1 MLGGRKGGT
10 RVQLGVVLTGT
21 GVHGAAGIGVLEEL
35 AARQTEPFAVC
46 GMGSGAWLAALWA
59 SGRETA
65 RLREAAAQAAVS

>member
-1 MLGGRKGGT
+1 M
-10 RVQLGVVLTGT
+10 QLGVVLTGT
-21 GVHGAAGIGVLEEL
+21 GVHGAAVVGVLEEL

-65 RLREAAAQAAVS
+65 RLREAAAQAAGMGRRLLRPNA